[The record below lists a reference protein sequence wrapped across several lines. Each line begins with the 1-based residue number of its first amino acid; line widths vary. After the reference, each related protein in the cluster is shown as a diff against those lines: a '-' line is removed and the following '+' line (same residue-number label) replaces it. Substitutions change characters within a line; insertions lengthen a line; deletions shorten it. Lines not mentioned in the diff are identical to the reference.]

1 MIFRIKQGILTMKK
15 IGSKKSRARTFP
27 FVMAENALD
36 KNGKW
41 IVRKSIMYLN
51 RLLQAKPF
59 GDYDTFDFICL
70 VLGPKEQLLSRHVTN
85 HLAESSAKEIFLAD
99 RQEAED
105 LDDVAR
111 LYTRYFS
118 QLRKN
123 EQSLFIKETVGLLQ
137 GRYSSLQYGGLS
149 DIERHINS
157 MAKMFCLN
165 ENEKIVYSLLFLHS
179 VSSKA
184 ESYFVD
190 CLEIHS
196 IMRKKYLCLVL
207 SISMS
212 QLKSVLSGTLA
223 TQRMMKH
230 DKSYLCLTDEFME
243 FFEHSSSSM
252 QKKNL
257 YCKITGDILPLG
269 YQLVHTKDINHLL
282 SLLQAPT
289 ENSTHILLYGAP
301 GTGKSSFAEALAT
314 HHTPHAFKI
323 LQGIGNDG
331 KNRRSAIVACMN
343 MTGSTSER
351 VIVVDDAD
359 NLLNTQDSWFSRGE
373 TQDKGW
379 LNRLMEKPG
388 VKIVWVVNRI
398 EDIEHSV
405 IRRFAYSVHFKP
417 FNRRQRVQL
426 WERILR
432 KNKMKRFFTHTDIKS
447 FAGKYKLNAGVVD
460 LAIKK
465 SSEITPKNKKT
476 IHRAVQLS
484 LDAHLALMN
493 DGDVP
498 VSKENIAKTYS
509 LDGLNVRANVEIVI
523 EQLVK
528 FSEFLDTNL
537 SESLA
542 MNLLFYGHPGTG
554 KSELAKYIAHR
565 LDKEV
570 IRKRVSDLQDKYVG
584 ESEKNIK
591 KAFQEAEREN
601 AILIIDEADSLL
613 YSREKA
619 KNSWEVSSTNEFLTQ
634 MEHFRGIL
642 ICTTNRFQE
651 LDSASIRRFNHK
663 LLFEDLTPDGN
674 VTFYDKLLSSLVNV
688 VLSSS
693 QLNSLKTIPNL
704 SPGDFKTVCERYR
717 FYPAIE
723 MNHNVLLQA
732 LWDESNIKRKQNHH
746 KPIGFV

>member
-1 MIFRIKQGILTMKK
+1 
-15 IGSKKSRARTFP
+15 
-27 FVMAENALD
+27 
-36 KNGKW
+36 
-41 IVRKSIMYLN
+41 MYLS
-51 RLLQAKPF
+51 RLLQVKPF
-59 GDYDTFDFICL
+59 ADYDTFDFICL
-70 VLGPKEQLLSRHVTN
+70 VLGPKEQLLSRHVAN
-85 HLAESSAKEIFLAD
+85 NMDVSSAKETFFTD

-105 LDDVAR
+105 IDDVAR

-118 QLRKN
+118 LLRKN
-123 EQSLFIKETVGLLQ
+123 EQSLFLKEIVRLLQ
-137 GRYSSLQYGGLS
+137 GRYSSLKYGGFS
-149 DIERHINS
+149 DIEKHINS
-157 MAKMFCLN
+157 MSRMFRLN
-165 ENEKIVYSLLFLHS
+165 ENEKTVYSLLFLHS

-190 CLEIHS
+190 CLEVHS
-196 IMRKKYLCLVL
+196 IMRRKYLCLVL
-207 SISMS
+207 AMSMT

-223 TQRMMKH
+223 SQRMMKH

-243 FFEHSSSSM
+243 FFEHSASSVQS
-252 QKKNL
+252 KNL
-257 YCKITGDILPLG
+257 YCKITGDILSLD

-282 SLLQAPT
+282 SLLQTPT
-289 ENSTHILLYGAP
+289 ENSTHILLYGGS

-314 HHTPHAFKI
+314 HHTSHAFKI

-343 MTGSTSER
+343 MTSSTGER

-417 FNRRQRVQL
+417 FNRLQRVQL

-476 IHRAVQLS
+476 THRAVQLS

-498 VSKENIAKTYS
+498 VCKENIAKTYS
-509 LDGLNVRANVEIVI
+509 LDGLNVRGNVEIVL

-542 MNLLFYGHPGTG
+542 MNLLFYGPPGTG

-619 KNSWEVSSTNEFLTQ
+619 RRSWEVSFTNEFLTQ
-634 MEHFRGIL
+634 MECFRGIL
-642 ICTTNRFQE
+642 ICTTNRFKE
-651 LDSASIRRFNHK
+651 LDTASIRRFNHK
-663 LLFEDLTPDGN
+663 LLFENLTPEGN
-674 VTFYDKLLSSLVNV
+674 VIFYNKMLSSLVNAP
-688 VLSSS
+688 LKTS
-693 QLNSLKTIPNL
+693 QEDSLKTIPNL
-704 SPGDFKTVCERYR
+704 SPGDFKTVCEQYR
-717 FYPAIE
+717 FYPANE
-723 MNHNVLLQA
+723 MSHTVLLQA
-732 LWDESNIKRKQNHH
+732 LWDEFNTKRNQDHKKQ
-746 KPIGFV
+746 IGFV